1 MVGDEIMWYNS
12 GLATDEV
19 RELQNH
25 FKINLF
31 QAVTLLDKGY
41 TSKNLI
47 KEYGE
52 LPKEWLLAL
61 LD

>member
-12 GLATDEV
+12 GTATDEV
-19 RELQNH
+19 RELQDH
-25 FKINLF
+25 FKLDLF
-31 QAVTLLDKGY
+31 QAVTLLDKGH
-41 TSKNLI
+41 SADSLI
-47 KEYGE
+47 KEYGN